1 MHGLTSSPTWL
12 LKSQQHEQGKVDDH
26 FAIEH
31 EQLQCRK
38 CMKMPCFNV
47 FCLSFSHPRMGM
59 SASEAQ
65 VGLFLCKSLFAS
77 GGCTSQRVTNF
88 YALTTCHLVRTL
100 AKELEMQMLQ
110 SHNVLRHICHDVNF
124 GSAKC
129 AAMCRM
135 SMSTQLT
142 LETLVCCESTHISA
156 VI

>member
-38 CMKMPCFNV
+38 CMKMQCFNV

-77 GGCTSQRVTNF
+77 GGVRHNVSQISTLSRHVILSEPWQKSLRCKCCRATMSCATSATMS
-88 YALTTCHLVRTL
+88 TL
-100 AKELEMQMLQ
+100 AVQ
-110 SHNVLRHICHDVNF
+110 NVPQCAECQCLR
-124 GSAKC
+124 S
-129 AAMCRM
+129 
-135 SMSTQLT
+135 
-142 LETLVCCESTHISA
+142 
-156 VI
+156 